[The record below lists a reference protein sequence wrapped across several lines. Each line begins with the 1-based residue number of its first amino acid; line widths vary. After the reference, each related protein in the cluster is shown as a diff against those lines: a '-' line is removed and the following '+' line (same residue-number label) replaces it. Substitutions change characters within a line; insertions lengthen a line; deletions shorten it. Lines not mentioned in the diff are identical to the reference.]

1 VRFAGDEALAR
12 APIRYNGTSAGKSQ
26 HIMSQHGTDLTPPPS
41 TSDHVRGSL
50 DAPVVITEFGD
61 FECPYCGDAYDVL
74 EEIREKYGTRVALVF
89 RHCPL
94 PMHPHAPAAAEAVEA
109 AGEAGKFWEMFDQL
123 YRHQEAL
130 TDADLDKY
138 ARAAGVDTASVERA
152 IKQQTYQKRIERDMQ
167 SAQDSGVPGTPA
179 LFINGFAYDENI
191 SVENLSDVIDRALAQ
206 SGVPA
211 R

>member
-1 VRFAGDEALAR
+1 
-12 APIRYNGTSAGKSQ
+12 
-26 HIMSQHGTDLTPPPS
+26 MSQAGTDLTPQPS
-41 TSDHVRGSL
+41 ASDHVRGSL

-61 FECPYCGDAYDVL
+61 FECPYCGDAYDVI
-74 EEIREKYGTRVALVF
+74 EEIREKYGARVALVF

-94 PMHPHAPAAAEAVEA
+94 PMHPRALPAAEAAEA

-130 TDADLDKY
+130 TDADLLEY
-138 ARAAGVDTASVERA
+138 ARAAGVDPASLERA
-152 IKQQTYQKRIERDMQ
+152 IAQKTYQEHIESDMQ
-167 SAQDSGVPGTPA
+167 SAQDSGIPGTPA
-179 LFINGFAYDENI
+179 LFINGFAYEDNV

-206 SGVPA
+206 LGAPA